1 MHVVNSHEKE
11 LAMKT
16 QRTLSVLLLFALF
29 VIVVAGCN
37 QAPATKFPEK
47 PITLI
52 VQSGAGG
59 GSDIFARTL
68 ASGFEK
74 NKLLPQ
80 AIVVENRSGGSGA
93 VAFAYTAGKKGDP
106 YYIQTAVANF
116 LTTPLQGLSQ
126 VTYKDFTPIANFAF
140 DEYVVLVKADSKFN
154 SMKDIVDAAKAK
166 PKEVKVG
173 GAELGASD
181 SIATY
186 LLEKAAGIKFNYIV
200 FAGGGESTAALLGG
214 HVDLVVGNPGEALEM
229 VKGGKVRALG
239 VFAEKRLAGWPD
251 LPTLKE
257 QGIDATYVQNRGLV
271 APADIPADARKVLE
285 DSLKKYLETETWKK
299 YIKDNFLTEAW
310 MDGPT
315 FGKWLDSENTRYAGI
330 LTEMGVLKKK

>member
-1 MHVVNSHEKE
+1 M
-11 LAMKT
+11 T
-16 QRTLSVLLLFALF
+16 TRRLLITMLF
-29 VIVVAGCN
+29 VAMIATVIAGCG
-37 QAPATKFPEK
+37 QAATKFPEK
-47 PITLI
+47 SITLI

-68 ASGFEK
+68 ASGFDKEK
-74 NKLLPQ
+74 ILSQP
-80 AIVVENRSGGSGA
+80 IVVENKAGGSGA

-140 DEYVVLVKADSKFN
+140 DEYVVLVRADSKFQN
-154 SMKDIVDAAKAK
+154 MKDIVAAAKDK

-173 GAELGASD
+173 GSELGASD

-186 LLEKAAGIKFNYIV
+186 LLEKAAGVKFNYIV
-200 FAGGGESTAALLGG
+200 FTGGGDATANLLGG
-214 HVDLVVGNPGEALEM
+214 HVDMVVGNPGEALEM
-229 VKGGKVRALG
+229 VKAGKVRALG

-251 LPTLKE
+251 LPTMKE
-257 QGIDATYVQNRGLV
+257 QGIDVTYVQNRGIV
-271 APADIPADARKVLE
+271 APGNLPADARKVLQ
-285 DSLKKYLETETWKK
+285 DAMKKYYEGETFKK
-299 YIKDNFLTEAW
+299 YTKDNFLTESW
-310 MDGPT
+310 MDGET

-330 LTEMGVLKKK
+330 LKEMGLIKAPGTKN

>member
-1 MHVVNSHEKE
+1 M
-11 LAMKT
+11 
-16 QRTLSVLLLFALF
+16 RTRRALLLFLLVSLF
-29 VIVVAGCN
+29 AVLVAGCA
-37 QAPATKFPEK
+37 QTQATKFPEK
-47 PITLI
+47 PITLV

-68 ASGFEK
+68 AAGFEK
-74 NKLLPQ
+74 DKLLPQ
-80 AIVVENRSGGSGA
+80 PVVVENRAGGSGA
-93 VAFAYTAGKKGDP
+93 VAFAYVAGKKGDP
-106 YYIQTAVANF
+106 YYLETAVANF

-126 VTYKDFTPIANFAF
+126 VSYKDFTPIANFAF
-140 DEYVVLVKADSKFN
+140 DEYVVLVKADAKYQ
-154 SMKDIVDAAKAK
+154 SMKDIVADAKAR

-271 APADIPADARKVLE
+271 APGGIPDDARKVLE
-285 DSLKKYLETETWKK
+285 DSLKKYTGTDTWKK
-299 YIKDNFLTEAW
+299 YITDNFLTEAW

-315 FGKWLDSENTRYAGI
+315 FGKWLESENSRYATI
-330 LTEMGVLKKK
+330 LTEMGILKPK

>member
-1 MHVVNSHEKE
+1 M
-11 LAMKT
+11 
-16 QRTLSVLLLFALF
+16 RTRRLFFLLLL
-29 VIVVAGCN
+29 VTLLVTLGVGCG
-37 QAPATKFPEK
+37 QTGTKYPEK

-52 VQSGAGG
+52 VQSSAGG

-74 NKLLPQ
+74 EKLLAQPV
-80 AIVVENRSGGSGA
+80 VVENKSGGSGA

-140 DEYVVLVKADSKFN
+140 DEYVVLVKADSKYKT
-154 SMKDIVDAAKAK
+154 MQDIVADAKAR
-166 PKEVKVG
+166 PKEIKVG

-186 LLEKAAGIKFNYIV
+186 LLEKAAGVKFNYIV
-200 FAGGGESTAALLGG
+200 FTGGGESTAALLGG
-214 HVDLVVGNPGEALEM
+214 HVDMVVGNPGESMEM
-229 VKGGKVRALG
+229 VKGNKVRALG

-251 LPTLKE
+251 LPTMKE
-257 QGIDATYVQNRGLV
+257 QGIDATYVQNRGIV
-271 APADIPADARKVLE
+271 APGGLPAAERKALE
-285 DSLKKYLETETWKK
+285 DAMKKYFDGATFKAYT
-299 YIKDNFLTEAW
+299 KDNFLTEAW
-310 MDGPT
+310 MDGET
-315 FGKWLDSENTRYAGI
+315 FTKWLDSENNRYRTI
-330 LTEMGVLKKK
+330 LTEMGVLKAK

>member
-1 MHVVNSHEKE
+1 MRPRRIIF
-11 LAMKT
+11 M
-16 QRTLSVLLLFALF
+16 LLLVTLF
-29 VIVVAGCN
+29 VTLATGCG
-37 QAPATKFPEK
+37 QTATKYPEK

-68 ASGFEK
+68 ASGFDK
-74 NKLLPQ
+74 DKLLPQ
-80 AIVVENRSGGSGA
+80 PITVENKSGGSGA

-106 YYIQTAVANF
+106 YFIQTAVANF

-140 DEYVVLVKADSKFN
+140 DEYVVLVRADSKYQ
-154 SMKDIVDAAKAK
+154 SVKDVVADAKAK

-173 GAELGASD
+173 GSELGASD

-186 LLEKAAGIKFNYIV
+186 LLEKAAGVKFNYIV
-200 FAGGGESTAALLGG
+200 FTGGGDATANLLGG
-214 HVDLVVGNPGEALEM
+214 HVDLVIGNPGEALEM
-229 VKGGKVRALG
+229 VKAGKVRSLG

-257 QGIDATYVQNRGLV
+257 QGVDAVYVQNRGIV
-271 APADIPADARKVLE
+271 APGGFPADARKVLQ
-285 DSLKKYLETETWKK
+285 DAMKKYYDGATFKK
-299 YIKDNFLTEAW
+299 YTKDNFLTEAW
-310 MDGPT
+310 MDGET
-315 FGKWLDSENTRYAGI
+315 FGKWLESENTRYAGI
-330 LTEMGVLKKK
+330 LKEMGLIKEPKTQN